1 MSAANET
8 IAAKPKT
15 DFDPTDLRLVALI
28 VGIKLVLYIFAVQAF
43 HVWADQPVPD
53 GRFGWLEI
61 WKRWDVDNY
70 LGIAEFGYA
79 NDAEHRHLL
88 NFYPL
93 YPWTVRAFALLIGN
107 YFVSAV
113 WISTLASVAA
123 GLLLRRL
130 VELDHSAKIAER
142 AVWFFFIFP
151 TSYFLHTAYTE
162 SLFLALV
169 LGCLLAACK
178 GRWAW
183 AGILGALVC
192 LTRGPGVVIIPTLC
206 VEAWQQ
212 YRAMRRWNW
221 AWLWIAVVPL
231 GYLIFLAVN
240 AKVSGNPFTF
250 ARIAR
255 DQFHTSFGS
264 LLGGVQQAVGALAH
278 QPGAAEILGRQLLIF
293 MALALVCMVA
303 SWFKLRPVMSAWIT
317 LNLLLLAGLSFV
329 VSFPRF
335 TLVMFPIH
343 VLFALLAENRWW
355 YGVLTAW
362 SLLNLGLFVSMFV
375 RGYWTF

>member
-1 MSAANET
+1 MSVASET
-8 IAAKPKT
+8 IAAKPRS

-28 VGIKLVLYIFAVQAF
+28 VGIKLVLFAFAVQAF
-43 HVWADQPVPD
+43 HVWAEQSVPA

-61 WKRWDVDNY
+61 WKRWDADNY
-70 LGIAEFGYA
+70 LNIAEFGYR
-79 NDAEHRHLL
+79 NDAEHLSLL

-93 YPWTVRAFALLIGN
+93 YPWTVRAFALLVGD

-113 WISTLASVAA
+113 WISTLASIAA

-130 VELDHSAKIAER
+130 VELNHSAQIAER
-142 AVWFFFIFP
+142 AVWFLFIFP

-169 LGCLLAACK
+169 LGSLLAACK

-183 AGILGALVC
+183 AGLLGALAC

-212 YRAMRRWNW
+212 YRAKPRWNW
-221 AWLWIAVVPL
+221 AWLWIAVAPL
-231 GYLIFLAVN
+231 GYLVFLAVN

-250 ARIAR
+250 AQIAR
-255 DQFHTSFGS
+255 DQFHTSFGI
-264 LLGGVQQAVGALAH
+264 LLGGVQQAIGALGGK
-278 QPGAAEILGRQLLIF
+278 PGAAEILGRQLLIF

-303 SWFKLRPVMSAWIT
+303 AWFKLRPVISAWIT
-317 LNLLLLAGLSFV
+317 LNLLLLASLSFT

-343 VLFALLAENRWW
+343 VLFALLAERRWW
-355 YGVLTAW
+355 YGVLTVW
-362 SLLNLGLFVSMFV
+362 SLVNLGLFVSMFV